1 MNKKALIVGAGPVG
15 LTLANLLSKIGI
27 QSTVLERQANLTEHP
42 SAHVLSSRTMEILS
56 VINAHNEIYK
66 LAPPVKEWKDFIYT
80 STLREKFYRVV
91 DHSKS
96 NEWAENLKLTNF
108 NVTHVSQH
116 KIVKVLAD
124 ILPPSVEL
132 QFNQTVNDFSQDGNK
147 VVLTTKEGKSFEAD
161 YLIGCDGAASRVR
174 KIAGFGYEP
183 AVVKENMASTHFHSK
198 QLKELCEANPA
209 MLYFLTNKNAL
220 CILVLHNANE
230 NEFILH
236 SKYFPV
242 LQSIKDIDF
251 VDMINKCVG
260 VGDRITDINIKAVKE
275 WNLFSTYS
283 KNLRHENVFI
293 AGDSA
298 HVTTPVGGFGLNLGM
313 KDANNLF
320 WKLKH
325 PELLDSYSQEQ
336 VTHNRNII
344 HRSAELFRRIT
355 KAYEKAGVNVN
366 QAETLANIF
375 SYLPKGGQMFTS
387 LLKFGLSKTLDTSM
401 ISRIYHGEEALIPL
415 VFPNEDLLYKY
426 EKGFLESSGGML
438 APNSEVKFEGETY
451 NLRTL
456 PSHLIQQRA
465 EPVFVNVNDFKLPE
479 GFKYPVV
486 NVKDEHVGSCLVRP
500 DGVIYGRG

>member
-1 MNKKALIVGAGPVG
+1 MKKNALIVGAGPVG

-27 QSTVLERQANLTEHP
+27 QSTVLERQSSLTEHP

-56 VINAHNEIYK
+56 LINVHNEIYK
-66 LAPPVKEWKDFIYT
+66 LAPPLKEWKDFAYT

-124 ILPPSVEL
+124 VLPSTAEVH
-132 QFNQTVNDFSQDGNK
+132 FNQTVNDFSQDGQK
-147 VVLTTKEGKSFEAD
+147 VHLTTKEGKSFEAD
-161 YLIGCDGAASRVR
+161 YLIGCDGAGSRVR

-183 AVVKENMASTHFHSK
+183 AVVKENMASTHFYSK
-198 QLKELCEANPA
+198 QLRDLCEANPA
-209 MLYFLTNKNAL
+209 QLYFLTNKSAL
-220 CILVLHNANE
+220 CVLVMHNASE

-236 SKYFPV
+236 SKCFPV
-242 LQSIKDIDF
+242 LQSVKDIDF

-260 VGDRITDINIKAVKE
+260 VGDRVTDIRIKAVKE

-283 KNLRHENVFI
+283 KNLRLENVFI

-320 WKLKH
+320 WKLKY
-325 PELLDSYSQEQ
+325 PELVESYSQEQ
-336 VTHNRNII
+336 ETHNRNVI

-355 KAYEKAGVNVN
+355 KAYEKAGVRVD
-366 QAETLANIF
+366 QAEIAAGVF
-375 SYLPKGGQMFTS
+375 AKLPYGAPMFAS
-387 LLKFGLSKTLDTSM
+387 LTKFLLEKTLDTAM
-401 ISRIYHGEEALIPL
+401 IAKIYHGDEALVPL

-426 EKGFLESSGGML
+426 EKGFIESTGGML
-438 APNSEVKFEGETY
+438 APNSEVRFEGEVF

-465 EPVFVNVNDFKLPE
+465 EPVFVNVNDYKLPE
-479 GFKYPVV
+479 GFSYPVV
-486 NVKDEHVGSCLVRP
+486 NIKDEHVGSCLVRP
-500 DGVIYGRG
+500 DGVVYGRG